1 LSELTPKTYRQH
13 KFERPAGATE
23 ILLVR
28 HGESRPATPGEPFP
42 LVDGQ
47 GDPDLAEVGR
57 LQADKVGMRLR
68 HLSIDAVYVTNLC
81 RTQQTAAPLC
91 KHLGLV
97 PKIESDLREVHL
109 GDWEGGVFRIKAHE
123 NDPLILK
130 MRELQR
136 WDVIPGAE
144 SHESL
149 SERVQ
154 RALDKIAN
162 AHPDQLVVAVVHGG
176 VIGHII
182 ASASGAMP
190 FAFSGADNGS
200 ISHIV
205 MQSGNVMV
213 RRFNDSSH
221 LDEPMSGAGSMPT

>member
-1 LSELTPKTYRQH
+1 
-13 KFERPAGATE
+13 
-23 ILLVR
+23 
-28 HGESRPATPGEPFP
+28 
-42 LVDGQ
+42 
-47 GDPDLAEVGR
+47 
-57 LQADKVGMRLR
+57 M
-68 HLSIDAVYVTNLC
+68 
-81 RTQQTAAPLC
+81 C

-97 PKIESDLREVHL
+97 PTIEPDLREVHL
-109 GDWEGGVFRIKAHE
+109 GDWEGGLFRIKVHE
-123 NDPLILK
+123 NDPLIVK

-144 SHESL
+144 SHENL
-149 SERVQ
+149 GARVQ
-154 RALDKIAN
+154 RALDKIAS

-182 ASASGAMP
+182 AMASGAMP

-205 MQSGNVMV
+205 MVSGNIMV

-221 LDEPMSGAGSMPT
+221 LDESMFGAESMPT

>member
-1 LSELTPKTYRQH
+1 
-13 KFERPAGATE
+13 
-23 ILLVR
+23 
-28 HGESRPATPGEPFP
+28 
-42 LVDGQ
+42 
-47 GDPDLAEVGR
+47 
-57 LQADKVGMRLR
+57 
-68 HLSIDAVYVTNLC
+68 
-81 RTQQTAAPLC
+81 
-91 KHLGLV
+91 
-97 PKIESDLREVHL
+97 
-109 GDWEGGVFRIKAHE
+109 
-123 NDPLILK
+123 

-154 RALDKIAN
+154 RALDKIAS

-221 LDEPMSGAGSMPT
+221 LDELMSGAGSMPT